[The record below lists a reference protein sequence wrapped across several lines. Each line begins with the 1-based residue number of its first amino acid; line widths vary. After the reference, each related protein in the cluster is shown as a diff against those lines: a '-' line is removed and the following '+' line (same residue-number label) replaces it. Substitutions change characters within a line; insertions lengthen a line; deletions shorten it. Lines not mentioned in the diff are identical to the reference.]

1 MWLNLLLL
9 FIPVAFYLEFTHASG
24 TLIFITSALAILPL
38 AGIMGRATEELA
50 VKAGSTVGGLLNATF
65 GNATELI
72 IAFFALRA
80 GKIEVVTASIIGSIL
95 GNLLLVLG
103 LALLLGGLRHKVQR
117 FNVQSAGTVASLLT
131 ISVLALLVPAVFD
144 LAARAVA
151 GPQATADLDIRFSD
165 AAAVVL
171 IVLYLAYIVFSLVT
185 HKELLS
191 TADEHDE
198 EHTAKW
204 SVPVA
209 LGVLLASTVVVG
221 FMSEFLVGGLD
232 EASRSLG
239 LSELFVGLIV
249 IPIIG
254 NAAEHAAAVTFALRN
269 KMDLAMTIAL
279 GSTVQVALLVAPVL
293 VLLGLLLGQPMDLV
307 VTPLELVAV
316 VAAVLIANSVV
327 RDGETNWLEG
337 VLLLGVYALL
347 GLAVFYFPVAA

>member
-1 MWLNLLLL
+1 MWFNLLLL
-9 FIPVAFYLEFTHASG
+9 FIPVAFYLEFTGASG
-24 TLIFITSALAILPL
+24 SLIFLASALAILPL
-38 AGIMGRATEELA
+38 AGVMGRATEELA

-103 LALLLGGLRHKVQR
+103 LAVLLGGLRHKVQK

-144 LAARAVA
+144 ISARAVA
-151 GPQATADLDIRFSD
+151 GPAATAALDVRFSD

-171 IVLYLAYIVFSLVT
+171 IVLYVAYIIFSLVT
-185 HKELLS
+185 HKDLLS
-191 TADEHDE
+191 NTE
-198 EHTAKW
+198 EHEETAKW

-209 LGVLLASTVVVG
+209 LGVLLGSTVMVG

-232 EASRSLG
+232 AASASLG

-254 NAAEHAAAVTFALRN
+254 NAAEHAAAVTFAMRN

-279 GSTVQVALLVAPVL
+279 GSTVQVALLVAPIL
-293 VLLGLLLGQPMDLV
+293 VLMGLIIGQPMDLV

-337 VLLLGVYALL
+337 VLLLGVYVLL
-347 GLAVFYFPVAA
+347 GLAVFFFPVN